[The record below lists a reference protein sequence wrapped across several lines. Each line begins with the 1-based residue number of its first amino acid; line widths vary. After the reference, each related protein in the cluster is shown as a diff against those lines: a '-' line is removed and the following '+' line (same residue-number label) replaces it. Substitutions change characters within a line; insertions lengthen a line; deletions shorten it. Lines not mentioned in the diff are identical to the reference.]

1 MANPAAGVYKQI
13 AYKKEVTFGTIP
25 VAATAQALRRVS
37 SVIDLAKDTYLSNEI
52 KQSFQKSDFRHG
64 VRRVKGKL
72 TGDLQCKTYSD
83 FFGFALKRD
92 FTAGASA
99 AALTLTIAGSGPTYT
114 LTRSAGSNLTDG
126 FKNGHVIRLLG
137 MTNAGN
143 NSKNLLVVSVVAL
156 VLTVIVLNGTALT
169 AETSSAA
176 AATQTVTGKTTFIP
190 QTGHTDNS
198 FSYEHWFPDVVQG
211 EVYSGCK
218 VDQLNLSLP
227 PTGLAQ
233 IDMDILGQNVTT
245 ATAQYFTS
253 PTVITTT
260 GALAAVNGVL
270 RAGGVTYAIL
280 TGLTLTINPGFTG
293 DPVVGS
299 NVVPFLF
306 PGSVMVSGQ
315 FTAYFAD
322 AVLRD
327 AFLNETEID
336 LLAAFTADNTAASDF
351 LSVALPRIKVGSA
364 GKTDGEGGVVQTFT
378 FQALEALTGGAG
390 IATEK
395 TTIQI
400 QDAQA

>member
-1 MANPAAGVYKQI
+1 MPNPAAGVYKQI
-13 AYKKEVTFGTIP
+13 AYKKEVTFGTVP
-25 VAATAQALRRVS
+25 VASAAQAMRRVS

-72 TGDLQCKTYSD
+72 TGDLQCKTYAD

-92 FTAGASA
+92 FAAITPITAASITVGGTGPTWTVTRA
-99 AALTLTIAGSGPTYT
+99 AGSY
-114 LTRSAGSNLTDG
+114 LTDG
-126 FKNGHVIRLLG
+126 IKNGHVVRLSVG
-137 MTNAGN
+137 TFSAGN
-143 NSKNLLVVSVVAL
+143 LAKNLLVVSVTAL
-156 VLTVIVLNGTALT
+156 VLTVIVLNGSALV
-169 AETSSAA
+169 AEGPIATS
-176 AATQTVTGKTTFIP
+176 TVTVMGKTTFIP

-218 VDQLNLSLP
+218 VDQINLSLP

-280 TGLTLTINPGFTG
+280 TGLTLTIKPGFTG

-322 AVLRD
+322 AALRD

-351 LSVALPRIKVGSA
+351 LAIALPRIKVGSA

-395 TTIQI
+395 TTLQI